1 MNSKGFSLIE
11 LLAVILVLAAIAT
24 IALPSI
30 NSYLEEGKEKT
41 FKQNIAEIEKAS
53 KKWVF
58 TYGNTVEW
66 KVDER
71 TGNKSYEL
79 NLADLK
85 KTEFIGDEYTKNPLE
100 EDMELTGC
108 ILITLSP
115 TDVYTYK
122 FYEGCDY

>member
-11 LLAVILVLAAIAT
+11 LLAVILVLAALAIIA
-24 IALPSI
+24 IPSI
-30 NSYLEEGKEKT
+30 NTYLEEGKEKT
-41 FKQNIAEIEKAS
+41 FNQNIAEIEKAS

-66 KVDER
+66 KLDEI
-71 TGNKSYEL
+71 TGNKTYEL
-79 NLADLK
+79 DLTDLK
-85 KTEFIGDEYTKNPLE
+85 KTEFIGNEYTKNPLE

-115 TDVYTYK
+115 SDVYTYK
-122 FYEGCDY
+122 FYEECDY